1 MVSRIILSAMM
12 LIALVGSAGVAAAG
26 PPSHAQAGGPSGPSP
41 ACDSPSQGFQTS
53 FAASDGESLQP
64 GNNEINPGVI
74 NALERN
80 GCEERI
86 AQLKAVLASQ

>member
-1 MVSRIILSAMM
+1 MVSRIILSAV
-12 LIALVGSAGVAAAG
+12 LLVALVGSAGVAAAG

-53 FAASDGESLQP
+53 FAASGGESLQP
-64 GNNEINPGVI
+64 GNNAINPGVI

-80 GCEERI
+80 GCEQRL
-86 AQLKAVLASQ
+86 AQLRALAGSQ